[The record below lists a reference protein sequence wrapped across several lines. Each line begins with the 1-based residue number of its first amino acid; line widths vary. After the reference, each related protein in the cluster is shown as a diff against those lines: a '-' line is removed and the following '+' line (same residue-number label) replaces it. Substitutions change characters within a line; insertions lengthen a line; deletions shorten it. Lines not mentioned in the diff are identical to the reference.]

1 MEKYI
6 KNLNEQQ
13 LKAVLAKDG
22 PILVLAGA
30 GSGKTRVLTSRIAY
44 LVKEKKVH
52 PASVLAITF
61 TNKAAKEMR
70 IRVEDLLDNTMYFG
84 WIGTFH
90 SMCVKMLRQF
100 CEQALPYNKQFMIY
114 DSDDKKIVIK
124 DCLKELDI
132 DSKMYSPKMIA
143 HHISSAKN
151 ELLTPKMYEKKH
163 VADYQMSII
172 SKIYTLYQHK
182 LEENNAMD
190 FDDLIF
196 NTVLMLENNE
206 NIRNYFQQS
215 FRYILIDEYQDTNEA
230 QYRFAEILARKHNNI
245 FVVGDDDQSIY
256 GWRGANIKNILNF
269 EHDFK
274 GCQVVKL
281 EQNYRSTSNILDA
294 ANAVIKHN
302 VGRKGKNLWT
312 DQGKGEKIHYQ
323 KAYNGVN
330 EALIVATEIKKL
342 CDKDFECNQIAVLY
356 RTNAQSRS
364 IELALSKSSIPY
376 RVYGSLSFYSRKEVK
391 DVLAYLKLIL
401 NEHDDL
407 QFKRTINE
415 PKRGIGKTT
424 MTRVEQIA
432 IVEGKSM
439 YEIASLADKYS
450 TLKTAANKLRQFIKM
465 IEGLKATE
473 KSGTLEELYDQ
484 VMTQTNILG
493 NYNLVNTIESRSRIE
508 NIKELKSA
516 IVNYVD
522 EFYEENGQVA
532 KLEDFLAACT
542 LATDQDNKQQQKEVT
557 IMTLHAAKGLEFSVV
572 FITGLEEGLFP
583 SMMSFES
590 ESKIEEE
597 RRLCYV
603 GITRAKEKLYLLNA
617 SERTIYG
624 KTQHYQDSRFLNE
637 VPSNFINR
645 NKKQKRSKKSVFSQ
659 TNKTTQISI
668 TRGGKAIDI
677 AGYKA
682 IQGEIIDVCVGDRIL
697 HKKYGEGT
705 IEKVSG
711 ENNDKVYEIV
721 FDMGDKKRFMAAF
734 TKLKKI

>member
-6 KNLNEQQ
+6 ENLNEQQ
-13 LKAVLAKDG
+13 LKAVLANDG

-44 LVKEKKVH
+44 LIKEKKVH

-70 IRVEDLLDNTMYFG
+70 KRVEGLLDNSLYFG

-100 CEQALPYNKQFMIY
+100 CEQALPYTKQFAIY
-114 DSDDKKIVIK
+114 DSDDQKIVIK
-124 DCLKELDI
+124 DCLKELNIDI
-132 DSKMYSPKMIA
+132 KMYSPKMIA

-151 ELLTPKMYEKKH
+151 ELLTPEKYEKKH
-163 VADYQMSII
+163 VDDFQMSVVA
-172 SKIYTLYQHK
+172 KIYKLYQHK

-190 FDDLIF
+190 FDDLIV

-206 NIRNYFQQS
+206 SIRNYFQQS
-215 FRYILIDEYQDTNEA
+215 FRYILIDEYQDTNEV

-274 GCQVVKL
+274 GCKVIKL
-281 EQNYRSTSNILDA
+281 EQNYRSTATILDA

-302 VGRKGKNLWT
+302 MGRKGKNLWT
-312 DQGKGEKIHYQ
+312 DQGVGDKINYR

-342 CDKDFECNQIAVLY
+342 CENDYECDQIAVLY

-364 IELALSKSSIPY
+364 IELALSSSSIPY

-401 NEHDDL
+401 NEHDDV
-407 QFKRTINE
+407 QFKRVINE

-432 IVEGKSM
+432 IMEGKSLF
-439 YEIASLADKYS
+439 EIALKSNDYQVLKSATDKLQKF
-450 TLKTAANKLRQFIKM
+450 TKM
-465 IEGLKATE
+465 IEGLKETE
-473 KSGTLEELYDQ
+473 KTGTLEALYDQ
-484 VMTQTNILG
+484 VMAQTNIIR
-493 NYNLVNTIESRSRIE
+493 NYELDNTIESRSRNE

-522 EFYEENGQVA
+522 DFFEEHGSEA

-572 FITGLEEGLFP
+572 FITGMEEGLFP

-624 KTQHYQDSRFLNE
+624 KTQHHPDSRFLDE
-637 VPSNFINR
+637 VPMNLIDR
-645 NKKQKRSKKSVFSQ
+645 NLKKVKNKNIVFHPK
-659 TNKTTQISI
+659 NKATPISI

-682 IQGEIIDVCVGDRIL
+682 IQGEIIDVSVGDRVL

-705 IEKVSG
+705 IDKVSG
-711 ENNDKVYEIV
+711 DNNDKVYEII
-721 FDMGDKKRFMAAF
+721 FDMGEKKRFMAAF